1 MKLDYIKEKKELV
14 STVLLG
20 ISALLGVLIL
30 VKMTGFFVASARAE
44 VLVKRAVTQSKIDA
58 NDMEKYFSKSKA
70 VADELKKE
78 NLFVLPE
85 QKKHPVNQVRG
96 ILGDEALI
104 GDKWYKAGDKIGD
117 AKIVAIEATHV
128 IIKWKGKEKIFAPMG
143 AASGPAP
150 AGSRPV
156 KAMVKDSEIRIR
168 RARAEMV
175 AVRSIH
181 GGRELSSEERAMMLE
196 NERAMEARQKALEVR
211 ALRND
216 EVTYVIRK

>member
-30 VKMTGFFVASARAE
+30 VKMTGFFVASAKAE

-58 NDMEKYFSKSKA
+58 NDMEKYFSKSRA
-70 VADELKKE
+70 VADELKKK

-117 AKIVAIEATHV
+117 AKIVAIEPTHA
-128 IIKWKGKEKIFAPMG
+128 IIEWQGKEKIFAPMS
-143 AASGPAP
+143 AASATAPGGP
-150 AGSRPV
+150 RPV
-156 KAMVKDSEIRIR
+156 KAMANGIR
-168 RARAEMV
+168 RERPKM
-175 AVRSIH
+175 AVVRPIR
-181 GGRELSSEERAMMLE
+181 GGREQPSEDRVMLE
-196 NERAMEARQKALEVR
+196 NERAIEARQRALEVR
-211 ALRND
+211 TLRND
-216 EVTYVIRK
+216 EVTYVIRKQ